1 MFNLNDN
8 EESILNELF
17 EKREENICVT
27 TEQDKKNIRK
37 LVEENDTYE
46 MLLTKISELCN
57 NETTRDKVEE
67 SLESYIDR
75 VNVIGSYENEK
86 FYKTRFFRCYK
97 SNI

>member
-37 LVEENDTYE
+37 LVEENDTYV
-46 MLLTKISELCN
+46 N
-57 NETTRDKVEE
+57 TTRPVKRT
-67 SLESYIDR
+67 YKN
-75 VNVIGSYENEK
+75 VNRTIYTNNPPSGHRPHPSGEYHPHHARTDVLTHQTQ
-86 FYKTRFFRCYK
+86 FHA
-97 SNI
+97 